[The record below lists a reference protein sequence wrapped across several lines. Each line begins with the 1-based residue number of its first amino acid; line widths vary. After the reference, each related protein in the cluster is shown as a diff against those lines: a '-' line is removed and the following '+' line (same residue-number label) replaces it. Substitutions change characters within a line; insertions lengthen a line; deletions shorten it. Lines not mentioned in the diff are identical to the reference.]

1 MEELKK
7 RAAREAVKEIRDG
20 MVVGL
25 GSGSTARYA
34 IIEIGKRVSEG
45 LEIVGIATSLESEK
59 VARDCGI
66 KVEDINEYEEID
78 ITIDGAD
85 QVDGKLNLIKG
96 GGGALLRE
104 KIVASCSRKEI
115 IVVDE
120 SKIVN
125 KFSFPLPVE
134 IVKFGWKRTAE
145 KIKNIGFS
153 PELRKNFITDNG
165 NLILDC
171 RYNNFDES
179 MVKELKEIPGV
190 VEHGLFIAL
199 ADEVIIGTKDGI
211 KRIKRN

>member
-7 RAAREAVKEIRDG
+7 KAAREAVKEIRDG

-34 IIEIGKRVSEG
+34 IVEIGRRVNEG
-45 LEIVGIATSLESEK
+45 LEIIGIATSLESEK

-66 KVEDINEYEEID
+66 KVEDINEHEEID

-104 KIVASCSRKEI
+104 KIVASCSKKEI

-120 SKIVN
+120 SKIVD

-145 KIKNIGFS
+145 KIKNIGFL

-165 NLILDC
+165 NLIFDC
-171 RYNNFDES
+171 KYKRIDES
-179 MVKELKEIPGV
+179 MVKGLKEIPGV
-190 VEHGLFIAL
+190 VEHGLFISL
-199 ADEVIIGTKDGI
+199 ADEVIVGTKEGVKTI
-211 KRIKRN
+211 KK